1 MLASI
6 LTLDHRR
13 LENLVEEFMKSPNES
28 TYNEIRNAYV
38 NHIYWEEE
46 FLFPK
51 INNTTLLTIM
61 RALEVEHGSMW
72 MLLDKVKEYL
82 EGGKVEEAQEKISE
96 FMRVLLEHDGA
107 EEGSV
112 YQELDQLSDE
122 EQAELILEEIKIAV
136 PPKEWKC
143 KAIR

>member
-1 MLASI
+1 MIALI

-13 LENLVEEFMKSPNES
+13 LEELVENFMES
-28 TYNEIRNAYV
+28 TDQASYNKVRNDYV

-51 INNTTLLTIM
+51 INNTTNLTIL
-61 RALEVEHGSMW
+61 RSLEVEHGNMW
-72 MLLDKVKEYL
+72 ILLDKVRECLNDVK
-82 EGGKVEEAQEKISE
+82 EAQEKMRE

-112 YQELDQLSDE
+112 YQELDQLTDD
-122 EQAELILEEIKIAV
+122 EQAQLILEEIKIAV
-136 PPKEWKC
+136 PPTDWKC

>member
-1 MLASI
+1 MLSLV

-13 LENLVEEFMKSPNES
+13 LEELTEKFKNYPDLS
-28 TYNEIRNAYV
+28 TYDEIRRAFI

-51 INNTTLLTIM
+51 VVDSSLLAIV
-61 RALEVEHGSMW
+61 RSLEIEHGSMW
-72 MLLDKVKEYL
+72 LLLDQTKEYL
-82 EGGKVEEAQEKISE
+82 DSGNIEKAKEKINE

-112 YQELDQLSDE
+112 YQQLDTLPDE
-122 EQAELILEEIKIAV
+122 DQANLVLEEIKLANS
-136 PPKEWKC
+136 PKDWKC